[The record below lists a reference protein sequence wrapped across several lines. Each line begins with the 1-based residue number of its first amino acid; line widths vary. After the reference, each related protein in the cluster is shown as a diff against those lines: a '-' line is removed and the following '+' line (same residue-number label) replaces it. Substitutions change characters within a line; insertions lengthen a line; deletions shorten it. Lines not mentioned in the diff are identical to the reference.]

1 MPKLV
6 TAARTR
12 ALLAAAV
19 AVLAAVAA
27 LIIALPSAQAAPG
40 PLQPLNLPGVCNS
53 ASLALA
59 TAIDDKLKA
68 DGNPLRMI
76 QADEPKKG
84 ETGYSDGTVAYAYVR
99 LAALLGKQ
107 VGQLTENDIKN
118 NPRQVQQAIN
128 DALTY
133 RRVNMRGDF
142 TLSYTDSAGNK
153 VILWC
158 LKPNANHGGPDLGLL
173 FVPNGKTNADGLWI
187 AGCVLAGGMNTY
199 QFSIDDRTKVFT
211 KFVWY
216 NIGPDPN
223 NANRYIRYIYTYDV
237 ATNTLTIVKEEG
249 PIRNGVPQRPDNT
262 EKERNPA
269 APPPKFEDL
278 KLNGVQISLLDG
290 DSAIPARTVVTAVAD
305 PMNPTTVSLVNQP
318 LTDSVALL
326 GTETTIDPGD
336 TLVVTMPDGT
346 IATPGGSNPYW
357 TLLTPGEPAALF
369 RYNGPEPT
377 TIAINDTIPSVAAL
391 VPAPPTSTPPP
402 SSPPPPST
410 TPSIP
415 TSPTTPPSTLPATR

>member
-1 MPKLV
+1 MLNSV
-6 TAARTR
+6 SARPR
-12 ALLAAAV
+12 AILAAAL
-19 AVLAAVAA
+19 AVLAAIAT
-27 LIIALPSAQAAPG
+27 LIIARPSAQAAPG
-40 PLQPLNLPGVCNS
+40 PLRPLNLPGVCNG

-59 TAIDDKLKA
+59 AAIDDKLKA
-68 DGNPLRMI
+68 DGSPLRMI

-118 NPRQVQQAIN
+118 NPRQVQQAID

-142 TLSYTDSAGNK
+142 TLAYTDSAGNK

-158 LKPNANHGGPDLGLL
+158 LKANADHGGPDLGLL
-173 FVPNGKTNADGLWI
+173 YVPNGKTNADGLWI

-199 QFSIDDRTKVFT
+199 QVSIDDRTKVFS

-223 NANRYIRYIYTYDV
+223 NANRYIRYVYTYDV

-249 PIRNGVPQRPDNT
+249 PIRNGVPQRPDKT
-262 EKERNPA
+262 EKERNPG
-269 APPPKFEDL
+269 APPAQFKDL
-278 KLNGVQISLLDG
+278 KLNGVQISMLDG
-290 DSAIPARTVVTAVAD
+290 DSAVPARTVVTAVATT
-305 PMNPTTVSLVNQP
+305 PTTANLVNEP

-326 GTETTIDPGD
+326 GIDAVIAPGD
-336 TLVVTMPDGT
+336 TLVVSMPDGT
-346 IATPGGSNPYW
+346 IAAAGGANPYW

-369 RYNGPEPT
+369 RYNGPEPA
-377 TIAINDTIPSVAAL
+377 TIGIGDVIADVAVLA
-391 VPAPPTSTPPP
+391 VAPPTSTSPPP
-402 SSPPPPST
+402 SST
-410 TPSIP
+410 TTSIP
-415 TSPTTPPSTLPATR
+415 TSTVSSTLPATR